1 MYSAV
6 ISVNLMATHKSGEK
20 LITDEYE
27 KLITYNKLP
36 FYKYVYFDVHLECAN
51 QKFEK
56 VNPLIE
62 KLSPQLTNF
71 SFFLK
76 NTDTQKVLSTQKGVF
91 RTNCL
96 DCLDR
101 TNLVMTKLAAVVLQL
116 QFDLLG
122 LDLQKVPFLTRISP
136 VLAL

>member
-36 FYKYVYFDVHLECAN
+36 FYKYVYFDVHHECAN

-116 QFDLLG
+116 
-122 LDLQKVPFLTRISP
+122 
-136 VLAL
+136 